1 MPILKKY
8 NAPAT
13 VYIITD
19 LIDGSLPWNMGL
31 TFIIHLTSKKSFK
44 FQFGSETYEFS
55 LHTYKQKR
63 FARLKI
69 NAYMIK
75 LNNEERK
82 KIILDLADKL
92 EVDISGLPK
101 KLFMSWK
108 QVQKLSND
116 PLITIGSHTLT
127 HQRLTEL
134 SYKECWDEIYES
146 KIKIENKLNSKVTS
160 FCYPD
165 GRVSEEIKSLVKK
178 AGYDSGLG
186 VRNKNIKSDL
196 NKVGDDVYELKRILL
211 PNLSFNPAIATEVS
225 GVMRVIKNTVR
236 SIIQK

>member
-1 MPILKKY
+1 
-8 NAPAT
+8 
-13 VYIITD
+13 
-19 LIDGSLPWNMGL
+19 
-31 TFIIHLTSKKSFK
+31 
-44 FQFGSETYEFS
+44 
-55 LHTYKQKR
+55 
-63 FARLKI
+63 
-69 NAYMIK
+69 MIK
-75 LNNEERK
+75 LDSEERK
-82 KIILDLADKL
+82 KIVLDLADKL

-101 KLFMSWK
+101 KLFMSWD
-108 QVQKLSND
+108 QVEKLNND
-116 PLITIGSHTLT
+116 PLITIGSHILT
-127 HQRLTEL
+127 HQRLTEI
-134 SYKECWDEIYES
+134 SYKECWNEIYES

-211 PNLSFNPAIATEVS
+211 PNLSFNTAIATEVS

-236 SIIQK
+236 LIIQK